1 MLILNKDLLTWTKLV
16 LRLVVSALLG
26 RLGDVWRSLLDA
38 LRPDG
43 VDLSPRRLCLD
54 SRVQVG
60 MGLLLDSFLVACL
73 LLDSFRVARLLDS
86 IREGLLLTFVSFD
99 FVALPPPVALSVAD
113 VLGSVE
119 VPSSSSALTLLAFLT
134 LHFGS

>member
-1 MLILNKDLLTWTKLV
+1 
-16 LRLVVSALLG
+16 
-26 RLGDVWRSLLDA
+26 
-38 LRPDG
+38 
-43 VDLSPRRLCLD
+43 
-54 SRVQVG
+54 
-60 MGLLLDSFLVACL
+60 MGLLLDSFLVARL
-73 LLDSFRVARLLDS
+73 LLDSFHVARLLDS

-119 VPSSSSALTLLAFLT
+119 VPSSSSALTLMAFLT